1 MGYRSSN
8 GPFHFYSPA
17 IVASRLET
25 APPHSTSKQL
35 SELGL
40 VAEDNMIKILLG
52 VVLFAMPMIAHG
64 QDSQDAAALAHAAGC
79 GPSEVEFNVK
89 TDKNQHPTPQ
99 PEAGKAM
106 VYVFDTIK
114 LDPGLVIGTVTLRIG
129 LDGSWMGA
137 NHGDSY
143 FYFAVDPGD
152 HRICAQWQSTF
163 GRLSKLASAA
173 SLTAEA
179 GQVYYFR
186 ANADARSHDR
196 GAVRLEPLDPAEA
209 LLLTSFSA
217 YSTSH
222 PKK

>member
-1 MGYRSSN
+1 L
-8 GPFHFYSPA
+8 
-17 IVASRLET
+17 RLET

-40 VAEDNMIKILLG
+40 VAEDNMTKILLG
-52 VVLFAMPMIAHG
+52 VVLFAMPMIARG
-64 QDSQDAAALAHAAGC
+64 QDAQDAAALARAAGC

-89 TDKNQHPTPQ
+89 TDKNQRPTPQ

-152 HRICAQWQSTF
+152 HRVCAQWQSSLDS
-163 GRLSKLASAA
+163 RSKLASAA

-186 ANADARSHDR
+186 AIADARSHDR
-196 GAVRLEPLDPAEA
+196 GAVRLEPVDPAEA
-209 LLLTSFSA
+209 LLLTASSA

>member
-1 MGYRSSN
+1 M
-8 GPFHFYSPA
+8 
-17 IVASRLET
+17 T
-25 APPHSTSKQL
+25 
-35 SELGL
+35 
-40 VAEDNMIKILLG
+40 KILLG
-52 VVLFAMPMIAHG
+52 VLLFAMPMIAHG
-64 QDSQDAAALAHAAGC
+64 QDAQDAAALAHAAGC
-79 GPSEVEFNVK
+79 GPNEVEFNVK

-143 FYFAVDPGD
+143 FYFPVDPGD
-152 HRICAQWQSTF
+152 HRVCAQWQSSLDS
-163 GRLSKLASAA
+163 RSKLASAA

-186 ANADARSHDR
+186 AIADARTRDR

-209 LLLTSFSA
+209 LLLTASSA

-222 PKK
+222 PKN